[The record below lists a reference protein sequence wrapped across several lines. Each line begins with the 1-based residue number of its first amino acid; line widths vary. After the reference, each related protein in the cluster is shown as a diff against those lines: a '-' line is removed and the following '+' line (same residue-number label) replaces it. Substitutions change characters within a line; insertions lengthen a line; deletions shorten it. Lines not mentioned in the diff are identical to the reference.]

1 MRVKRDI
8 LGKSSELA
16 ERKVTK
22 YWDGNADLWTDHVRQ
37 GWDTYREYLNNPA
50 FLKFIGNLKGKK
62 VLDAGCG
69 EGYNTRILARKGA
82 RVVGVDISSKMIRH
96 ARQTERRGSLGI
108 RYEVTSFSNLSLSED
123 VSFDTVVSTMAL
135 MDGPDYA
142 GAIKEFFRVLRPHGD
157 LFFSITH
164 PCFMTRGF
172 GWVANEKDEPVKLTV
187 SDYFRRRPYVE
198 RWHFSQLP
206 DEEKVKSFAVP
217 SFPRT
222 LSDYLNT
229 LIETGFVLKRIHE
242 PRPSAKT
249 CRQYPWLKKWR
260 DIAALFFY
268 VHAEKP

>member
-1 MRVKRDI
+1 MDY
-8 LGKSSELA
+8 SEKLSKLTEKGVA
-16 ERKVTK
+16 Q

-82 RVVGVDISSKMIRH
+82 EVMGVDISPKLIRH
-96 ARQTERRGSLGI
+96 ARQAERREPLGI
-108 RYEVTSFSNLSLSED
+108 RYEVVSYSDLSLFED
-123 VSFDTVVSTMAL
+123 ASFDAVISTMAL

-142 GAIKEFFRVLRPHGD
+142 EAVKEFFRVLRPHGG
-157 LFFSITH
+157 LFFSVSH

-172 GWVANEKDEPVKLTV
+172 GWVTNEKDEPVKLTV

-198 RWHFSQLP
+198 RWAFSELP
-206 DEEKVKSFAVP
+206 TAQAVEPFAVP

-222 LSDYLNT
+222 LSIYLNT
-229 LIETGFVLKRIHE
+229 LIENGFVLKKIHE

-260 DIAALFFY
+260 NIAALFFY
-268 VHAEKP
+268 VHAVKP

>member
-1 MRVKRDI
+1 MDY
-8 LGKSSELA
+8 SEKPSKLT
-16 ERKVTK
+16 EKDVTQH
-22 YWDGNADLWTDHVRQ
+22 WDGNADLWTDHVRR
-37 GWDTYREYLNNPA
+37 GWDAYREYLNNPA

-82 RVVGVDISSKMIRH
+82 KIVGIDISRKMIQH
-96 ARQTERRGSLGI
+96 ARQAERRQPLGI
-108 RYEVTSFSNLSLSED
+108 RYKITSFSDLSRFD
-123 VSFDTVVSTMAL
+123 DASFDAVVSTMAL

-142 GAIKEFFRVLRPHGD
+142 DAIKEFFRVLRPKGS
-157 LFFSITH
+157 LFFSVTH
-164 PCFMTRGF
+164 PCFITRGF
-172 GWVANEKDEPVKLTV
+172 GWVTDENDEPVKLTV

-206 DEEKVKSFAVP
+206 DEEKLKLFAVP

-222 LSDYLNT
+222 LSKYLNT
-229 LIETGFVLKRIHE
+229 LIETGFVLKKIHE

-268 VHAEKP
+268 VHAVKP